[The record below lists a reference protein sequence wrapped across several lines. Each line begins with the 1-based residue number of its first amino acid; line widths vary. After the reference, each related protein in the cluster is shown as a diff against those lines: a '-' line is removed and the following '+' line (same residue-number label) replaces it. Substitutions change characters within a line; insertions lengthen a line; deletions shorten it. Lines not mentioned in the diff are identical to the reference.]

1 MSPILLLALLAGPEA
16 VAEDCLGEG
25 EATAEALQERTPA
38 YVSPAAPDGKAEF
51 DTSRRFYFDA
61 RKKMTAADFDAWLAS
76 IGARVVSSEETVA
89 EATPV
94 AEAGMPEAEPAA
106 ITAAHAHTE
115 PRPASGIARPEESPS
130 PAPAVEAATPA
141 ATRPLRVGR

>member
-16 VAEDCLGEG
+16 IAKDCPSEG
-25 EATAEALQERTPA
+25 EAAAEALQERTPA
-38 YVSPAAPDGKAEF
+38 YVSPAAPEGKAEF

-94 AEAGMPEAEPAA
+94 AEVGMPEAEPAA
-106 ITAAHAHTE
+106 ITAPPTE
-115 PRPASGIARPEESPS
+115 PRPSSGIARPQESPS